1 MHQNVLILEEFKF
14 LIQNEE
20 FLLSNDEVEA
30 ITDHVKLPCK
40 YQVQGC
46 TTGQATYTW
55 SKYNQPCNL
64 EIIKTVKPSKTMNTY
79 LVDHPNQL
87 LIKTT
92 GTTNLPS
99 CPMTLI
105 KTDHPTIYLAETS
118 KVISLPTVDPNEVDL
133 ALQSSIHLN
142 YVSYQLERE
151 FNQDQSTRKRACEEK
166 RLNEKMEPTQLED
179 GNYGVRRGDIIYIFQ
194 CQPKT
199 SKIREDSNCWQ
210 DIPIEGGFVT
220 PNTRQLV
227 LQSTKIPCSKNF
239 PTVVLTVQGWI
250 EILPH
255 LKSRPKPLKKLPQGS
270 LHIEHHDYSHGG
282 LYSDQE
288 LQEWKHELSFPSYH
302 QALLKSITI
311 GTCLQEGRCP
321 TAEESDIQ
329 AYDLNHL
336 IPTLENELD
345 LISKFKNFLKMW
357 GDLMAFICL
366 VILGIKFMSDLVL
379 ISITTLRAGPAAA
392 AALIASLYLYNRSTY
407 QRIIKKHKRKTHDV
421 EDQQEQVPLQ
431 HVAKT

>member
-1 MHQNVLILEEFKF
+1 MYFRVPSVVLGALVIPTKAYDIKYVDCLNADNVKTYMATEMCPTTPINAEVKDKSYTILQQPTTRKIKGFSCKVQHSRYHFKCGTWGHLKHASVPQILHPLDITISQCQSMANTRTYHIPGNPKPFQLELNKEVFLEIVTKGELIEKNNHVSCTGETVHIGTTMHQNVLILEEFKF

-87 LIKTT
+87 LINTT

-118 KVISLPTVDPNEVDL
+118 EVISLPTVDPNEVDL

-151 FNQDQSTRKRACEEK
+151 FNRQDQSTRKRACEEK

-179 GNYGVRRGDIIYIFQ
+179 GN
-194 CQPKT
+194 
-199 SKIREDSNCWQ
+199 
-210 DIPIEGGFVT
+210 
-220 PNTRQLV
+220 
-227 LQSTKIPCSKNF
+227 
-239 PTVVLTVQGWI
+239 
-250 EILPH
+250 
-255 LKSRPKPLKKLPQGS
+255 
-270 LHIEHHDYSHGG
+270 
-282 LYSDQE
+282 
-288 LQEWKHELSFPSYH
+288 
-302 QALLKSITI
+302 
-311 GTCLQEGRCP
+311 
-321 TAEESDIQ
+321 
-329 AYDLNHL
+329 
-336 IPTLENELD
+336 
-345 LISKFKNFLKMW
+345 
-357 GDLMAFICL
+357 
-366 VILGIKFMSDLVL
+366 
-379 ISITTLRAGPAAA
+379 
-392 AALIASLYLYNRSTY
+392 
-407 QRIIKKHKRKTHDV
+407 
-421 EDQQEQVPLQ
+421 
-431 HVAKT
+431 